1 MYTLIIREEMIYEEP
16 YQGGICLNN
25 LTLEEALIIIKNM
38 EEKNNLY
45 YELFKKEK

>member
-1 MYTLIIREEMIYEEP
+1 MDYENP
-16 YQGGICLNN
+16 YVGGIDLNN

-38 EEKNNLY
+38 EAKNNLY